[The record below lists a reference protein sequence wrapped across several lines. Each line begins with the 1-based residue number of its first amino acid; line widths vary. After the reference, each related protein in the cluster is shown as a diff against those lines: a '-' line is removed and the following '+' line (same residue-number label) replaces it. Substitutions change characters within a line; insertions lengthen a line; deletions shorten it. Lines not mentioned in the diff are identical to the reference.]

1 MPTSTFPNGV
11 SAGDATQTEAVLWA
25 RSSVPGPVEFT
36 ISTVP
41 DFSTIV
47 GSATANV
54 EDPAIPAK
62 VLIGD
67 LTPGTTY
74 YYQVSGATL
83 GDAET
88 GQFETSAPMGV
99 HAGLHFG
106 VSGDWRGDLAPFP
119 AIANADE
126 QGLDFFVKHGDTIYA
141 DFPSP
146 AGPEPR
152 LRRCPS
158 SEPSM
163 PRFMAPRWA

>member
-36 ISTVP
+36 ISTSP
-41 DFSTIV
+41 DFSSVV
-47 GSATANV
+47 GRATVSV
-54 EDPAIPAK
+54 EDPTVPAK
-62 VLIGD
+62 VLINN

-74 YYQVSGATL
+74 YYQVSSVAV

-88 GQFETSAPMGV
+88 GRFETSAPAGI

-126 QGLDFFVKHGDTIYA
+126 RGLDFFVKHGDTISLT
-141 DFPSP
+141 F
-146 AGPEPR
+146 PR
-152 LRRCPS
+152 LPVRS
-158 SEPSM
+158 
-163 PRFMAPRWA
+163 PR